1 QRQPLIAADL
11 GAPLAISVDSFL
23 DKYMAI
29 QTEKLENG
37 QIKYNTLRQKNL
49 PVRLMRQML
58 GTKEMPSVDVLD
70 INLLINTAKDQ
81 GKNTQASI
89 IRKVCIDIFK
99 EAQACGDV
107 PVGYNPAESTREP
120 YVKVQRSRL
129 SLEEFVVI
137 YEQSKKLAR
146 KPWVPHVIMLALLT
160 AQREGDLIKIKMS
173 DIDDRHLFVEQQKT
187 GAKIA
192 IPLDIRLDA
201 VDMSLRELLA
211 IIEQEST
218 SPYEYLIHS
227 ADGSAIKDPGTV
239 SKAFARARD
248 KCTLDWE
255 NKQPASFH
263 EIRSL
268 AQRLY
273 AEQGINTQKLLGH
286 KNAAM
291 TVKYGDARGKSYT
304 FVEL

>member
-1 QRQPLIAADL
+1 
-11 GAPLAISVDSFL
+11 
-23 DKYMAI
+23 M
-29 QTEKLENG
+29 
-37 QIKYNTLRQKNL
+37 
-49 PVRLMRQML
+49 
-58 GTKEMPSVDVLD
+58 
-70 INLLINTAKDQ
+70 
-81 GKNTQASI
+81 
-89 IRKVCIDIFK
+89 
-99 EAQACGDV
+99 
-107 PVGYNPAESTREP
+107 GYNPAESTREP

-192 IPLDIRLDA
+192 IPLDIRLDT

-239 SKAFARARD
+239 SKAFA
-248 KCTLDWE
+248 
-255 NKQPASFH
+255 
-263 EIRSL
+263 
-268 AQRLY
+268 
-273 AEQGINTQKLLGH
+273 
-286 KNAAM
+286 
-291 TVKYGDARGKSYT
+291 
-304 FVEL
+304 